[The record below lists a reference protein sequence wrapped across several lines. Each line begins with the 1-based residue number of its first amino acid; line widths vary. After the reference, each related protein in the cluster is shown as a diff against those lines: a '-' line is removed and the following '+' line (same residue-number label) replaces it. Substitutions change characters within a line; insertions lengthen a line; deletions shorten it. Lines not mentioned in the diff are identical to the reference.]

1 MLGGRKTV
9 ICEFLGTG
17 MISVMP
23 VPLLSVHTR
32 EYSQQGHI
40 RYVPSVCVY
49 RWTVRCLH
57 INRLYK
63 LSESIW
69 RKFCE
74 VGVSMCPLNKLFK
87 VFYLS
92 FLYFNLFLQIY
103 DFNFELRLLIL
114 VGLAHHGKAIIV

>member
-23 VPLLSVHTR
+23 VPLYQFIHGNIANKVIFDMYPLFAFTA
-32 EYSQQGHI
+32 GL
-40 RYVPSVCVY
+40 
-49 RWTVRCLH
+49 VRCLH

-74 VGVSMCPLNKLFK
+74 VGVSACPLNKLFK

-92 FLYFNLFLQIY
+92 FLYFNLFCRFTISTLSC
-103 DFNFELRLLIL
+103 
-114 VGLAHHGKAIIV
+114 ACSSS